1 MISRDTLI
9 RLIKDFNE
17 NPYPSDLKE
26 RSLGIPLEI
35 PLKRAISIIGPRRSG
50 KTYMMFLLIRRLIEK
65 GVKPN
70 RILYVNFESYN
81 LIGAKL
87 SDAKRLVDVYF
98 EIYPEN
104 RNRKVWFFL
113 DEIQNLEGWETF
125 VRSLIDKGGISIY
138 ISGSSSKLLSRE
150 IATQLRGRTISYE
163 IYPLSFNEFLD
174 FKEIRFDEF
183 LSSRDRSR
191 IINALNE
198 YLEWGGYP
206 ETLLFDKEK
215 ILREILEVTIQRDLI
230 ERYKIR
236 NEKILKILIRAL
248 AYSKE
253 FSVHK
258 FYNFLKSSGYRISK
272 NTLYNYMEMLSD
284 ILVIFPVRKFFSSYK
299 KEERSIPKIYFVDN
313 GLLRIQGVDSRS
325 KLMENLVF
333 MHLLRDFGRNKI
345 SYYKT
350 INGQEVDFVIR
361 ENSRVK
367 QLIQVCYGIE
377 DFNVKEREVKSLLRA
392 SRDLSCNN
400 LLIIT
405 YDYEDVERIG
415 NRKIIFKPLWKWLLK
430 IN

>member
-284 ILVIFPVRKFFSSYK
+284 ILVIFPVRKFSSSYK

-367 QLIQVCYGIE
+367 QLIQVCYEIE

>member
-35 PLKRAISIIGPRRSG
+35 PLRRAISIIGPRRSG

-113 DEIQNLEGWETF
+113 DEIQNLEDWETF

-174 FKEIRFDEF
+174 FKEIKFDKF

-284 ILVIFPVRKFFSSYK
+284 ILVIFPVRKFSSSYK

-367 QLIQVCYGIE
+367 QLIQVCYEIE